1 MLSVPLSEQPDFNAL
16 SYMWG
21 NAEADTYIIIDGL
34 KFLVLHNLLMF
45 LKRYCQEERPKSIW
59 IDAIC
64 INQLDLQERT
74 QQVQL
79 MGKVYE
85 QAATVIV
92 WLGEDPSN
100 DLQVL
105 DTETAQALLSQKFY
119 RHSNQNSWD
128 FIMEVVTAVICF
140 MSNRYWNR
148 TWIVQEILLARV
160 VTVYYGR
167 AASVSLANVLTW
179 RIHTTEMINSMQFSD
194 AVYQWR
200 VTLTDPQTPSNKIF
214 NCKFPN
220 REGDWFQAELRSRKT
235 ANMIAQFITTE
246 CTDPR
251 DKVYAFL
258 GMSRDQE
265 NYGVVADYTRN
276 AADLFFRVC
285 DAQTQTWPGRR
296 LAFAR
301 SMQNALDCT
310 FDILTRT
317 ESYRRRLESG
327 ASDFVKALGSVD
339 DKEQQDFA
347 NTRDEQSLHA
357 VIVSSTYT
365 ATLEDN
371 DKLKDSIS
379 ARSKIRQVIVLS
391 RTHIHY
397 GDLLFRL
404 NGSHLYMKYRKNA
417 ANLHCPLR
425 NQHFPACGSDS
436 DQQHGNTE
444 QVTQSP
450 RIRKL
455 PAAALRYRPKAHG
468 GERLCC
474 LQDNRNKAGIGAE
487 QAGYTGEEDEKT
499 RAKRVRETIETVE
512 ELFPR
517 LTCEGSC

>member
-21 NAEADTYIIIDGL
+21 NAEANEYIIIDGL
-34 KFLVLHNLLMF
+34 MFLVRHNLLMF
-45 LKRYCQEERPKSIW
+45 LKRYCQEGRSKPIW
-59 IDAIC
+59 VDAIC

-79 MGKVYE
+79 MGKIYE

-92 WLGEDPSN
+92 WLGEDSSN

-105 DTETAQALLSQKFY
+105 DTGTAQALLSREFL
-119 RHSNQNSWD
+119 RHTNKHSSD
-128 FIMEVVTAVICF
+128 FIKEVVAAVMCF
-140 MSNRYWNR
+140 LSNKYWNR
-148 TWIVQEILLARV
+148 TWIVQEIVLARV
-160 VTVYYGR
+160 VEVYYGR

-179 RIHTTEMINSMQFSD
+179 RRHTTEMINSMQISD

-200 VTLTDPQTPSNKIF
+200 VTITDPQTPSNMIF

-235 ANMIAQFITTE
+235 ANMIAHFIKTE

-258 GMSRDQE
+258 GISRDQE
-265 NYGVVADYTRN
+265 KYGVVADYTRH
-276 AADLFFRVC
+276 AADLFFQVC
-285 DAQTQTWPGRR
+285 DAQTRTWPGKR

-301 SMQNALDCT
+301 SLQNALDCT

-347 NTRDEQSLHA
+347 NTSRDEQSLHA
-357 VIVSSTYT
+357 VIVSSTYP

-371 DKLKDSIS
+371 DNLGDSIS
-379 ARSKIRQVIVLS
+379 ARSEIRQVIVLS

-417 ANLHCPLR
+417 VNLHCRLR
-425 NQHFPACGSDS
+425 NQHLPASESDS
-436 DQQHGNTE
+436 EPLHGDTG

-450 RIRKL
+450 SICKL
-455 PAAALRYRPKAHG
+455 PAAALRYRTTAQRR
-468 GERLCC
+468 ERVCC
-474 LQDNRNKAGIGAE
+474 LQNTRSRARLGAE
-487 QAGYTGEEDEKT
+487 QAG
-499 RAKRVRETIETVE
+499 
-512 ELFPR
+512 
-517 LTCEGSC
+517 